1 MSEIKVNSIKGV
13 SASSAAI
20 SVDNSSGSATANL
33 TTVNSVTMPN
43 GGFLSNRNK
52 IINGSMLCSQRGQ
65 TFTSPSNTD
74 CTLDRFRINHS
85 MGGAITVTQ
94 STTSPDGFS
103 RSLKVDV
110 TTADTIGAGEYLQ
123 INHKVEARDLQDLA
137 FGTSSA
143 KNFTFSFYVR
153 SNVTGTYTT
162 SIQLPDDSAKQ
173 VSQTYTINSADTWE
187 RKSFTFTGDTSGVI
201 NNDNGNGMNI
211 YWQLAIGSNYTGG
224 SSSTTFQANSD
235 PNFAAGHTANL
246 LSSTSNEFY
255 LTGVQLEVG
264 SVATDFEHRSFAQEL
279 ALCQRYYF
287 IQMSSKHNSSSDYE
301 IEFITANM
309 RATPTAT
316 RLSNVYFGGESST
329 SFSSIETNTT
339 NQSSEVV
346 TMVYVLRNT
355 SDANCGGKYA
365 FDAEL

>member
-13 SASSAAI
+13 GASAAAI
-20 SVDNSSGSATANL
+20 
-33 TTVNSVTMPN
+33 TVNNTDGTCSANITN
-43 GGFLSNRNK
+43 NLSNRNK
-52 IINGSMLCSQRGQ
+52 IINGGMVCSQRG
-65 TFTSPSNTD
+65 TSFVSPTNTQA
-74 CTLDRFRINHS
+74 TLDRFKINHS
-85 MGGAITVTQ
+85 MGGAITVSQ
-94 STTSPDGFS
+94 STTNPGGFAN
-103 RSLKVDV
+103 SLKVDV

-123 INHKVEARDLQDLA
+123 INHKIEAQNLQDLA

-143 KNFTFSFYVR
+143 KNITFSFYVR
-153 SNVTGTYTT
+153 SNLTGTYTI
-162 SIQLPDDSAKQ
+162 SIQLPDNSNKQ

-264 SVATDFEHRSFAQEL
+264 DHATDFEHRSFAQEL
-279 ALCQRYYF
+279 ALCQRYYAVAGTIMQTGTPHRWVNTIHLPVEMRAKPTISNGAF
-287 IQMSSKHNSSSDYE
+287 DSGSGGAIASQWDSSSGNNSQRVFYQSGDH
-301 IEFITANM
+301 
-309 RATPTAT
+309 
-316 RLSNVYFGGESST
+316 SSV
-329 SFSSIETNTT
+329 SAS
-339 NQSSEVV
+339 
-346 TMVYVLRNT
+346 YW
-355 SDANCGGKYA
+355 K